1 MRERGRKLST
11 LDCACHM
18 LGCHEDVPD
27 SIVKRAYREV
37 PEFDFFVC
45 AGSDE
50 SFAVRTHS
58 EGPQGSLVSLQ
69 INYKST

>member
-1 MRERGRKLST
+1 
-11 LDCACHM
+11 M
-18 LGCHEDVPD
+18 LGSYGDVPD
-27 SIVKRAYREV
+27 SIQSRAYREV

-50 SFAVRTHS
+50 SFAVRAHG
-58 EGPQGSLVSLQ
+58 EGPQGSLMSLQ